1 MEKSELENMVE
12 PLARLM
18 AAETMGLVKDS
29 QGLRLPSD
37 LWQQKIPAARGW
49 LGI

>member
-18 AAETMGLVKDS
+18 AAETMGLVKDPR
-29 QGLRLPSD
+29 GLRLPSD
-37 LWQQKIPAARGW
+37 LWQQKIPAAREW